1 MNPKELERLLQV
13 TAANTT
19 YPATPDLTN
28 SVLARIAATSP
39 KPQPRL
45 RPSMPKPLFAT
56 LLLLALIS
64 IAALLVTPS
73 RDAIA
78 RLFGVDGSKIE
89 VVPVLP
95 TPSTITTPVRA
106 DGPRPI
112 GTPLPL
118 SEIAEAVGF
127 EPALPTTGDPPLQS
141 SVLFYGDQAV
151 VVVQYADFDLW
162 QARLQQG
169 ASFGKLADEE
179 SILVELSV
187 NSEPA
192 TWLSGGQHFV
202 RYLDPEGN
210 PIAGSDRTVN
220 RSTLIWRTP
229 NAFYR
234 LETDLSLAEA
244 LRIAETLP

>member
-1 MNPKELERLLQV
+1 MNHKELERLLQV
-13 TAANTT
+13 TAAKTA

-28 SVLARIAATSP
+28 SVLARIAGTSP

-45 RPSMPKPLFAT
+45 RPSTPKPLVAL

-78 RLFGVDGSKIE
+78 RFFGVEGSKIE

-95 TPSTITTPVRA
+95 TPAIITTPVRA
-106 DGPRPI
+106 DSPRPI

-118 SEIAEAVGF
+118 GDIAEAVGF
-127 EPALPTTGDPPLQS
+127 EPALPATADLPLQS

-169 ASFGKLADEE
+169 ATFGKLALPD
-179 SILVELSV
+179 SVLLELTV
-187 NSEPA
+187 NGDPA
-192 TWLSGGQHFV
+192 TWLSGGTHFV
-202 RYLDPEGN
+202 HYLDSDGN
-210 PIAGSDRTVN
+210 PVAGSSRTVN

-229 NAFYR
+229 HAFYR
-234 LETDLSLAEA
+234 LETDLPLAEA
-244 LRIAETLP
+244 LRIAESLP